1 MGKGKEKE
9 RPVGE
14 GEFGPKTASAR
25 RSANAAKKKTLRS
38 EFGEGRERVERKM
51 KKGEVEIKGKKR

>member
-51 KKGEVEIKGKKR
+51 KKGES

>member
-14 GEFGPKTASAR
+14 GEFGPKTASTR
-25 RSANAAKKKTLRS
+25 RGANAAKEKTLCS
-38 EFGEGRERVERKM
+38 EFGGGRERVERKM
-51 KKGEVEIKGKKR
+51 RKGES